1 MNKISFFIP
10 CYNEEENIIPTLIK
24 LNEVIKNLKLD
35 YEIIIVD
42 DASTDKTSAKIK
54 NYKKNKIDNIQ
65 LLTNKINKG
74 LGTNYIDVAFIAKGK
89 YYMLINGDNAET
101 KESILKNSKKN

>member
-10 CYNEEENIIPTLIK
+10 FFNEEENIIPTLIK

-54 NYKKNKIDNIQ
+54 NYIKK
-65 LLTNKINKG
+65 
-74 LGTNYIDVAFIAKGK
+74 
-89 YYMLINGDNAET
+89 
-101 KESILKNSKKN
+101 